1 MHSDAGSDTLSSL
14 HFAERI
20 RMKPASTN
28 EVPAIEVVDLFKR
41 YGDIKAVDGISFSV
55 GHGEIFGMLGPNGAG
70 KTTTVEI
77 LEGLRELDEGKAFV
91 NGVDVTRYP
100 QSVKAIIGVQLQQNA
115 FFERLTLAETVTLF
129 AALYRSNI
137 DPDEI
142 LDQVGLL
149 ERRNADYKEL
159 SGGQKQRLS
168 IAVALVNDPVAMFLD
183 EPTTGLDPQAR
194 RNMWELISGLRQKGM
209 AIMLTTHYMEEAQE
223 LCDRVAVIDQGKIV
237 AMDTPSELIR
247 DLEESGFESERRD
260 GTVTLEDVFIN
271 LTGRRLQE

>member
-1 MHSDAGSDTLSSL
+1 MHSDAGSGKLNSL
-14 HFAERI
+14 HFTERI
-20 RMKPASTN
+20 RMKPVSTN

-77 LEGLRELDEGKAFV
+77 LEGLRELDEGRAFV

-115 FFERLTLAETVTLF
+115 FFDRLTLAETVTLF
-129 AALYRSNI
+129 AALYSSNI
-137 DPDEI
+137 DPDEV

-237 AMDTPSELIR
+237 AMDTPDELIR
-247 DLEESGFESERRD
+247 NLEESGFEPERRD